1 MAPSSA
7 AARVQIRR
15 LSRGDLAAVQELF
28 AAESWRSYAADEER
42 TWVALN
48 APGSLA
54 LVAHRD
60 SNVVGIA
67 QTLAD
72 GHIQAFLTV
81 LLIAAAERRAGIGRA
96 LVEECLRLTPGV
108 RLDLISL
115 ADGFYRALGFQAV
128 SAFRFERTPGRS
140 GAQ

>member
-7 AARVQIRR
+7 EPPLQIRR
-15 LSRGDLAAVQELF
+15 LARGDLTAVQGLF
-28 AAESWRSYAADEER
+28 TAENWRSYAADEGR
-42 TWVALN
+42 TWAALN

-60 SNVVGIA
+60 GGVVGIA

-81 LLIAAAERRAGIGRA
+81 LLVAATERRAGTGRA
-96 LVEECLRLTPGV
+96 LIEECLRLTPGV

-115 ADGFYRALGFQAV
+115 ADDFYRALGFQAV
-128 SAFRFERTPGRS
+128 SAFRLERARS
-140 GAQ
+140 RSAQ